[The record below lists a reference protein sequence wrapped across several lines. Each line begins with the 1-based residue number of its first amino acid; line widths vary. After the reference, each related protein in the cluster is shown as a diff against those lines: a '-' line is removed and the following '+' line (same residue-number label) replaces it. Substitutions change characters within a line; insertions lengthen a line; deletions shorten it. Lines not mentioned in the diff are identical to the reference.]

1 MVYFHGVKWQQP
13 VRWFLW
19 ICAGVVLLL
28 VLAGAVLHIPSVQAR
43 VVRAIA
49 RSAGESLGLQVDIG
63 KARLAWWAGALELH
77 DVALTAPDGTALL
90 RTERVAVRG
99 VRYGSRIHLGL
110 VSLDGG
116 TADAAGWV
124 DWAAGLPEAGG
135 AAPVWHISTLSISH
149 LDIHWDTDT
158 LRTALHL
165 DDFQCDG
172 LGSIDDSLYVHVTQA
187 TGTLD
192 PIHAGAVHVPAVGA
206 WSFAGSFSQ
215 AQDRLHFEVDTLR
228 ADQLALS
235 GSYHATASGASGT
248 VRLAS
253 TGRCARWVKPWLP
266 HPAAGAALDE
276 PFDVAT
282 GFAQTGSI
290 WTLNGLDASWANG
303 LVALHSSELEID
315 GSRLSVDG
323 GELITSPAALARWW
337 EPVGGP
343 LPEAASPW
351 LRMAARRG
359 ERWRLAGAGT
369 PAAYRIAFA
378 PLAAVGGAPPRA
390 ELKWDGTQCAWRVD
404 NLPVADALVGSP
416 VQVIVASGTLAH
428 NPLHL
433 AEVDSVVG
441 SLELAGTWSSGR
453 SLGPFRSTF
462 QLQMDPDFSASGEL
476 ESEDTHAPG
485 TASWSV
491 LTSSDGGWEVE
502 ASGAVEG
509 LQVPDRAWKGYG
521 TFEAQLASSTA
532 DHYTASLGLR
542 TITLVETGAPIRF
555 DYFDAFCDWSP
566 TTVEVKWASDV
577 TTGNLRASSD
587 LAAWD
592 RWWTAFSNREP
603 LPVPGPELGTRFTVA
618 RAAPLAAIF
627 DLPLVIAPGTVGRAR
642 ISTGGIEVALDS
654 DRLGWDGTEA
664 RGVVV
669 RAEGDA
675 RRITADV
682 RAAAVEHLGAVWATD
697 VDVVAAG
704 DSGWSVRGSARD
716 PNGDSGHIDLHL
728 ATDADG
734 RRVLRVSEASVPV
747 LGIDVALQ
755 STGAEIAEE
764 DGTYR
769 FSGWSLAGPGFALD
783 LEGTV
788 GPDPEDALTGAL
800 TLTQWPELAGWG
812 VPAGELGGATIAW
825 EACGFAEEFEWT
837 AQLRA
842 QDVAFRGFQLDSLVA
857 AATGSLRSGYLWSE
871 AFRTGGGRLGLSGKL
886 PFDLQEELDFN
897 VLMDRI
903 PLDWTSVFLPPEAVT
918 LAGDVSGQTQLT
930 GSWDRLRL
938 AGSLEGEALRI
949 HIPSLGTGFTLDGR
963 VDIEPGMFALDNWRI
978 RDDRGSTGRLT
989 ATILHNDFG
998 AWNFDANLTAPT
1010 PLHLMELTR
1019 ADNDLFYGSAFAT
1032 GDVNVSGDSEDI
1044 TIEARLRTEEGTTFA
1059 LPLDAASDVTYGGGF
1074 LSFRTPDAPAA
1085 PRARDFIKIKL
1096 NLGIEVTDAARAR
1109 IIFDEAVGDEIIGT
1123 TRGNLQLNIDDFE
1136 RFTMNGDLE
1145 VVEGSYLFTLEN
1157 VISKRFTVV
1166 PGGRIQWF
1174 GDPYAADID
1183 LVASYRVRT
1192 RLNELLPTE
1201 ADLPGR
1207 TPVDLRL
1214 GLKGNLLS
1222 PGIRFDVA
1230 VPDAES
1236 RIQALVESALSN
1248 EDELNRQAVSLLV
1261 LGQFFNPDPTAGA
1274 VGPAGLQ
1281 NSGTG
1286 LLASQLGNW
1295 ISSLTGGV
1303 DVGLDYGADPAS
1315 GQQALAVALSTRLL
1329 DDRLQLEG
1337 AFGTNRV
1344 ANTPTQDLQIQDIR
1358 VSYDLSK
1365 SGRLQVTGYTQ
1376 TTPTIPGQDGR
1387 ISQGVGIRMRRDFH
1401 DLGELWEN
1409 RTRKRPAGPPDQN

>member
-1 MVYFHGVKWQQP
+1 
-13 VRWFLW
+13 
-19 ICAGVVLLL
+19 
-28 VLAGAVLHIPSVQAR
+28 
-43 VVRAIA
+43 
-49 RSAGESLGLQVDIG
+49 
-63 KARLAWWAGALELH
+63 
-77 DVALTAPDGTALL
+77 
-90 RTERVAVRG
+90 
-99 VRYGSRIHLGL
+99 

-116 TADAAGWV
+116 TADAAGWA

-135 AAPVWHISTLSISH
+135 AAPVWHISTLDISRFA
-149 LDIHWDTDT
+149 IHWNTDT
-158 LRTALHL
+158 LKTSLVVSELR
-165 DDFQCDG
+165 CDG
-172 LGSIDDSLYVHVTQA
+172 IGSVDDSLYLHISQA

-192 PIHAGAVHVPAVGA
+192 RIQAGQVHVPAVGT

-215 AQDRLHFEVDTLR
+215 VQDRLHLELDTLR
-228 ADQLALS
+228 ADRIALS
-235 GSYHATASGASGT
+235 GSYHATTTGSTGSM
-248 VRLAS
+248 RLAS
-253 TGRCARWVKPWLP
+253 SGRCARWVRPWLP

-276 PFDVAT
+276 PFAVAT
-282 GFAQTGSI
+282 DFAQTGSD
-290 WTLNGLDASWANG
+290 WTFRGLDAVWANG
-303 LVALHSSELEID
+303 LVALQ
-315 GSRLSVDG
+315 SRAFTFAEGALSVDG

-337 EPVGGP
+337 EPVSGP
-343 LPEAASPW
+343 LPEAAAPW

-359 ERWRLAGAGT
+359 DRWRLAGDGSSE
-369 PAAYRIAFA
+369 AYRIAFE
-378 PLAAVGGAPPRA
+378 PVAATGGAPPRA
-390 ELKWDGTQCAWRVD
+390 EVAWNGTTCTWRVD
-404 NLPVADALVGSP
+404 NLPVSDALVGAP
-416 VQVIVASGTLAH
+416 VRMLNVSGSLAQD
-428 NPLHL
+428 PMGLVE
-433 AEVDSVVG
+433 ADSVVG
-441 SLELAGTWSSGR
+441 DLALAGSWSTGR
-453 SLGPFRSTF
+453 PLGPFRSTF
-462 QLQMDPDFSASGEL
+462 RLHTDPQVKATGEL
-476 ESEDTHAPG
+476 ASEDDHAPG
-485 TASWSV
+485 TASWSIAIGEEG
-491 LTSSDGGWEVE
+491 SWEVT
-502 ASGAVEG
+502 AAGAVDG
-509 LQVPDRAWKGYG
+509 LQVPEREWKGYG
-521 TFEAQLASSTA
+521 TFEARLSSNA
-532 DHYTASLGLR
+532 PDRYAAALGLR

-555 DYFDAFCDWSP
+555 DRFDAFGEWSP
-566 TTVEVKWASDV
+566 ETVELEWMSDISS
-577 TTGNLRASSD
+577 GNLKASSD
-587 LAAWD
+587 IEAWE
-592 RWWTAFSNREP
+592 RWWAAFSNRAT
-603 LPVPGPELGTRFTVA
+603 LPNPGPEFGTRFTVA

-627 DLPLVIAPGTVGRAR
+627 DIPLDIAPGTVGRGR
-642 ISTGGIEVALDS
+642 ISAGGIEFALDS

-669 RAEGDA
+669 RAKGDA
-675 RRITADV
+675 SRITAEV
-682 RAAAVEHLGAVWATD
+682 QAEAVEHLGSLWATELD
-697 VDVVAAG
+697 VEATG
-704 DSGWSVRGSARD
+704 DSGWSVQGSARD
-716 PNGDSGHIDLHL
+716 PNGDPGHVDLHL
-728 ATDADG
+728 ATGDDG
-734 RRVLRVSEASVPV
+734 RRNLRVTEATLPV
-747 LGIDVALQ
+747 AGIEVTLQ
-755 STGAEIAEE
+755 STGAEISEE
-764 DGTYR
+764 NGTYR

-800 TLTQWPELAGWG
+800 TLTQWPELEGWG
-812 VPAGELGGATIAW
+812 VPAGELGGATVVW
-825 EACGFAEEFEWT
+825 EACGFADEFEWT

-842 QDVAFRGFQLDSLVA
+842 KDVAFRGFSLDSLVA

-918 LAGDVSGQTQLT
+918 LAGDVSGQTQLA
-930 GSWDRLRL
+930 GPWNRLRL
-938 AGSLEGEALRI
+938 TGSLEGEALRI

-989 ATILHNDFG
+989 ATVLHSDFG

-1032 GDVNVSGDSEDI
+1032 GDVNVSGDSDKI

-1166 PGGRIQWF
+1166 PGGQIRWF

-1222 PGIRFDVA
+1222 PGIRFQVN

-1236 RIQALVESALSN
+1236 RIQALVESALAN

-1401 DLGELWEN
+1401 DLGELWDN
-1409 RTRKRPAGPPDQN
+1409 RTRKRTPGPQVEN